1 MLTPTVLHRFRWFH
15 AFGNAPAINLARSIP
30 HGQDASVLSLGCGD
44 LSSILYTS
52 YVQQGLREF
61 PLSLHGK
68 CAPADDAF
76 LFQLV
81 GSSTSH
87 AAMTMKISPVSPI
100 NIGPFR
106 PYRLQVAD
114 TGRSLARNLVILTM
128 ILAGEEGAS
137 YQALWDVYYH
147 MYLDE
152 QTTELVIRHVR
163 TMIPML
169 ESLETFN
176 NGLYGSIMQICDEDT
191 LCDVRR
197 VLQRILDAAH
207 EESRDDQAIKLARML
222 KRRA

>member
-52 YVQQGLREF
+52 HVQQGLPGRKLDF
-61 PLSLHGK
+61 T
-68 CAPADDAF
+68 CCNDDE
-76 LFQLV
+76 
-81 GSSTSH
+81 
-87 AAMTMKISPVSPI
+87 
-100 NIGPFR
+100 NI
-106 PYRLQVAD
+106 
-114 TGRSLARNLVILTM
+114 TARNLVILTM

-163 TMIPML
+163 TMVPML
-169 ESLETFN
+169 ESLESFN
-176 NGLYGSIMQICDEDT
+176 NGPYGSIMQICDEDT